1 MLSNVTVFCFMASYL
16 VALGLELA
24 RFLRKKNRYIRP
36 LIFLFSFAGL
46 VAQTAYIFNRAQET
60 QLPPLLSSSHDWLI
74 VFSWLLVSIF
84 LFINL
89 IDEQLSIGL
98 FLFPLVLA
106 LVVSSYFVGTDT
118 NSLVQPTIRSWAL
131 LHASLLVLGGVGIV
145 LCFVLSAMYLVQH
158 RRLKQKQN
166 FSEGFHLPSLAKLS
180 RLSRWALMISAPLL
194 TIGMGIGIGLG
205 VYVRKGSQ
213 SISFYDP
220 VIIVYE
226 IVWAAMMI
234 SVIFILRTKQPN
246 QKHIAQLTIWTGGLL
261 LLTVIGIQILTN
273 VRILNVD
280 TWHSQY
286 AAPLLEIQEAPAERV
301 SS

>member
-1 MLSNVTVFCFMASYL
+1 MASYL
-16 VALGLELA
+16 VAFGLELA
-24 RFLRKKNRYIRP
+24 RFLRKKNRFIRP

-74 VFSWLLVSIF
+74 VFSWLLVSIL

-98 FLFPLVLA
+98 FLFPLVLV
-106 LVVSSYFVGTDT
+106 LVISSYFVDNVT
-118 NSLVQPTIRSWAL
+118 NALVEPAIRSWAL
-131 LHASLLVLGGVGIV
+131 LHASLLVLGGVGIG
-145 LCFVLSAMYLVQH
+145 LCFVVSAMYLVQH

-180 RLSRWALMISAPLL
+180 RLNRWALMISAPLL
-194 TIGMGIGIGLG
+194 TVGMGIGIGLG
-205 VYVRKGSQ
+205 VYVRKGAQ

-234 SVIFILRTKQPN
+234 SVIFILRTKQLN
-246 QKHIAQLTIWTGGLL
+246 QKHIAQLTIWTGGVL

-273 VRILNVD
+273 VRILNFD
-280 TWHSQY
+280 SWHSHY
-286 AAPLLEIQEAPAERV
+286 SVPLLEIQETSAKRII
-301 SS
+301 S

>member
-1 MLSNVTVFCFMASYL
+1 MASYL

-46 VAQTAYIFNRAQET
+46 VAQTAYIFNRAQQT

-89 IDEQLSIGL
+89 IDEQLAIGL

-106 LVVSSYFVGTDT
+106 LVISSYFVDDVT
-118 NSLVQPTIRSWAL
+118 NALVEPAIRSWAL

-145 LCFVLSAMYLVQH
+145 LCFVISAMYLVQH

-180 RLSRWALMISAPLL
+180 RLNRWALMVSAPLL
-194 TIGMGIGIGLG
+194 TVGMGIGIGLG
-205 VYVRKGSQ
+205 VYVRKGAQ

-226 IVWAAMMI
+226 IVWAAMMV

-273 VRILNVD
+273 VRILNFD
-280 TWHSQY
+280 SWHSHY
-286 AAPLLEIQEAPAERV
+286 STPLLEIQELSAERI